1 MKRYS
6 VLRTALPMAAAVFLC
21 AQMSTE
27 LTVRRCRLAAES
39 EASTAGSPRTVLSL
53 FIGKLEEL
61 VGDVL
66 LLKADNYFHGQTS
79 LLGHTRVGECHH
91 GLGHHADAHEHHECG
106 CGHDEHAAHAHHEP
120 HHHAEG
126 ALPYG
131 HFLYR
136 QYVKVAPAA
145 HVHIRRHEEIV
156 PWLYASV
163 RVNAGNERAAVLTA
177 YWLNRQLQKPREA
190 ERVLRAALA
199 ERPSSWRL
207 RGELAWLHYGQ
218 GRLGVAL
225 RQSQNAIALFE
236 PTRDEEASRL
246 GLAELWR
253 LASACQEEL
262 GHLAQAVACAEIV
275 AEILPENEAAQ
286 ERLDE
291 LRARVEAAPPASGE
305 PSGHRSEHP

>member
-1 MKRYS
+1 MKRYR
-6 VLRTALPMAAAVFLC
+6 VLRTALPIAAALFLC
-21 AQMSTE
+21 AQMSAE

-39 EASTAGSPRTVLSL
+39 EASTWGPPRTVLSL

-79 LLGHTRVGECHH
+79 LLGHTRVGECDH
-91 GLGHHADAHEHHECG
+91 GLGHHAHGHHECT
-106 CGHDEHAAHAHHEP
+106 CGHDTHGPHAHHEP
-120 HHHAEG
+120 HHHAEA
-126 ALPYG
+126 ALGYE

-136 QYVKVAPAA
+136 QFLKVAPTA
-145 HVHIRRHEEIV
+145 HVHIQRHEEIV

-163 RVNAGNERAAVLTA
+163 RLNARNERAAVVAA
-177 YWLNRQLQKPREA
+177 YWLNRQLDRPRDA

-207 RGELAWLHYGQ
+207 RGELAWLHYGE
-218 GRLGVAL
+218 GRFGVAL
-225 RQSQNAIALFE
+225 RQCKSAITLFRPE
-236 PTRDEEASRL
+236 ADEEASRL
-246 GLAELWR
+246 DLARLWR

-275 AEILPENEAAQ
+275 AGILQENEAAQ

-291 LRARVEAAPPASGE
+291 LKARLEAEPPGSGE
-305 PSGHRSEHP
+305 PSDQPAEHP